1 MSGPTIV
8 RLQHGHITLA
18 LHHLGEG
25 EGRPLLLLH
34 GLGERTPSEV
44 PAPLSGWPGPVLGL
58 DLTGHGASDVPAGG
72 GYFCEALM
80 GDVDAAL
87 AHLGPVTIHGR
98 GLGAYVAL
106 LIAGARATEVRGAIL
121 ADGPGLAGGGPT
133 PPAASIA
140 TAIGAPPPGGTPD
153 PWALHELTRDVR
165 PPDYADT
172 YARLASV
179 NSGLDVAIAVVGVN
193 RPPWLEAV
201 VQEPGVV
208 ECSLP
213 EALERF
219 AAVD

>member
-1 MSGPTIV
+1 MSSPSVT
-8 RLQHGHITLA
+8 RLRQGRVGLA
-18 LHHLGEG
+18 LHHLRQG

-34 GLGERTPSEV
+34 GLGERTPGEV
-44 PAPLSGWPGPVLGL
+44 PGPLSPWPGPVVGL

-72 GYFCEALM
+72 GYYCEALM

-106 LIAGARATEVRGAIL
+106 LIAGARASLVRGAIL

-133 PPAASIA
+133 PPAASILTVVEPA
-140 TAIGAPPPGGTPD
+140 PPGGTPD
-153 PWALHELTRDVR
+153 PWAMHELTRDVR

-179 NSGLDVAIAVVGVN
+179 NSGLDTAIAVVGVN

-208 ECSLP
+208 ECPLA
-213 EALERF
+213 EALDRF

>member
-1 MSGPTIV
+1 MD
-8 RLQHGHITLA
+8 RLA
-18 LHHLGEG
+18 LFE
-25 EGRPLLLLH
+25 
-34 GLGERTPSEV
+34 
-44 PAPLSGWPGPVLGL
+44 PA
-58 DLTGHGASDVPAGG
+58 HGAR
-72 GYFCEALM
+72 FEALTPLAD
-80 GDVDAAL
+80 DVYSL
-87 AHLGPVTIHGR
+87 AIVTHTADNRHVLI
-98 GLGAYVAL
+98 AL
-106 LIAGARATEVRGAIL
+106 LAGARATDVRGAIL

-140 TAIGAPPPGGTPD
+140 TSIGAPPPGGTPD

-165 PPDYADT
+165 PPDYAST

-219 AAVD
+219 ADAD

>member
-1 MSGPTIV
+1 MSAPV
-8 RLQHGHITLA
+8 LRLQHGRVSLA
-18 LHHLGEG
+18 LHQRRDG

-34 GLGERTPSEV
+34 GLGERTPDAV
-44 PAPLSGWPGPVLGL
+44 PEPLAAWPGPVVGL

-72 GYFCEALM
+72 GYYCEALM

-87 AHLGPVTIHGR
+87 AHLGPCTIHGR
-98 GLGAYVAL
+98 GLGAYVGL
-106 LIAGARATEVRGAIL
+106 LIAGARPALVRGAIL

-133 PPAASIA
+133 PPSPAVVTSLGSSPSRA
-140 TAIGAPPPGGTPD
+140 TPD
-153 PWALHELTRDVR
+153 PWAMLELSRDVR
-165 PPDYADT
+165 PPDYAAT

-179 NSGLDVAIAVVGVN
+179 NSGLDVAVAVVGVN

-208 ECSLP
+208 ACSLP
-213 EALERF
+213 EALDRF